1 MEVGEIRVLDGDIRA
16 DEIDCEEEKE
26 LTYGKGYVYLDF
38 LQVFLP
44 PTPIQY
50 IFLKLENWAI
60 IPPRTRAR
68 RTPISRPE
76 STIAMD
82 VPRLFGRARSAA
94 RGIKTFE
101 PISFLCVFVDLAV
114 IHTCGVTD
122 EIATKKDKISK
133 PTIDFVSAS
142 PTERDPDVS
151 INTSKSCRRRIKSPR
166 GERKTRPTAYL

>member
-1 MEVGEIRVLDGDIRA
+1 MGRFSLLR
-16 DEIDCEEEKE
+16 
-26 LTYGKGYVYLDF
+26 L
-38 LQVFLP
+38 LQLFLP

-68 RTPISRPE
+68 STPINRPE

-82 VPRLFGRARSAA
+82 VARLFGRARSAV

-101 PISFLCVFVDLAV
+101 PISFLCAFVDLTP

-122 EIATKKDKISK
+122 EIATKKDKTSK
-133 PTIDFVSAS
+133 PTIDFVSAR
-142 PTERDPDVS
+142 PMERDPDMN
-151 INTSKSCRRRIKSPR
+151 INTSRSCRRRIKSPR